1 MKTSIV
7 FFIYGFIIND
17 TDDYSNNEMRI
28 TFEISVMIMM
38 GFGDLNSNN

>member
-17 TDDYSNNEMRI
+17 IDDYSNEMTI
-28 TFEISVMIMM
+28 TFDISVMMIMM